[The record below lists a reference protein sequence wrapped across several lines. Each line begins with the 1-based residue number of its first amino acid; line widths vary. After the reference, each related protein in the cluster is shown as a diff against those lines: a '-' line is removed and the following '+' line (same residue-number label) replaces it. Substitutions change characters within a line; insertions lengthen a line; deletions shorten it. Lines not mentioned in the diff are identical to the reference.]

1 MNNELAPVAPQ
12 GNSGMEWAEVVLFLS
27 DMSYL
32 DNRKLSQWAEQFAHV
47 TVAGKAERPE
57 EITDGID
64 WYRYE
69 EESVRSEVW
78 NTILDKVR
86 KNWVLFVEDDETVR
100 LSSFPDKHSLSDR
113 TWTPTLIRQEKED
126 RSRQFYQM
134 RLINA
139 AANNGSNI
147 FSGRNLP
154 DSTQYIRG
162 HDIELSNHPIIIER
176 ESNPI
181 SHIDIDE
188 ELSVKEY
195 SPKLYL
201 VQGERYFNEKKYV
214 RAAAQY
220 RQLLKMEKL
229 LPYDRLA
236 AVNGLASCLTEQ
248 HKWTNA
254 MTLAEES
261 LKAESLQSL
270 PYLIKY
276 RIFELKKEWGKAH
289 ETLSQYYRRF
299 SLYSRANFDR
309 NIDEEKTL
317 VSLANVALKSGDR
330 KAAAGYFENLFSFK
344 RGDIDRSLLKK
355 VLVMSVELDDY
366 ERSVYLFER
375 MFGDKLPDK
384 LDAQGREELEE
395 IMTLFMSRKWHEY
408 VSQVYTKLHNAYPE
422 DSTYKRRLIVTL
434 TKTNRLDK
442 AKSMVANIV

>member
-1 MNNELAPVAPQ
+1 MNNELAPISPKN
-12 GNSGMEWAEVVLFLS
+12 NSGMEWAEVVLFLS
-27 DMSYL
+27 DMAYL
-32 DNRKLSQWAEQFAHV
+32 DNRKLSHWAEQFSHV
-47 TVAGKAERPE
+47 TVAGKTERPE
-57 EITDGID
+57 GVPDDVD
-64 WYRYE
+64 WYRYDE
-69 EESVRSEVW
+69 DSVRSEVW
-78 NTILDKVR
+78 NTLLNQVCKT
-86 KNWVLFVEDDETVR
+86 WVLFVEDDETIR

-113 TWTPTLIRQEKED
+113 TWTPTLIRQAKED
-126 RSRQFYQM
+126 RSRQFYQI
-134 RLINA
+134 RLINTA
-139 AANNGSNI
+139 AQNGASI

-154 DSTQYIRG
+154 DCTQYIRG

-201 VQGERYFNEKKYV
+201 VQGERYFNNKKYI

-254 MTLAEES
+254 MTLTEES

-270 PYLIKY
+270 PYLIQY
-276 RIFELKKEWGKAH
+276 RIYELKKEWKKAH

-309 NIDEEKTL
+309 NIDEEQTL
-317 VSLANVALKSGDR
+317 VNLANVALKSGDR
-330 KAAAGYFENLFSFK
+330 KAAANYFDKLFSYK

-366 ERSVYLFER
+366 KRAVYLFER
-375 MFGDKLPDK
+375 MFGDKLPEN
-384 LDAQGREELEE
+384 LDEESREELGE
-395 IMTLFMSRKWHEY
+395 IMTLFMSRKWHDY
-408 VSQVYTKLHNAYPE
+408 VSQVYTKLHKAHPE
-422 DSTYKRRLIVTL
+422 DRTYKRRLIVTL